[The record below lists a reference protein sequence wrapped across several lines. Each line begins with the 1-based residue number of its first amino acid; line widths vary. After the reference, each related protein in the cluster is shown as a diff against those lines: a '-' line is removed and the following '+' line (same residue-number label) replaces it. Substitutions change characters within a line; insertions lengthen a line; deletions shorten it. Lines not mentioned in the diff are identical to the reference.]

1 MYALP
6 QAAPNL
12 TRHPIE
18 QYVIHQSVSLREH
31 PHGQQEQLPSRV
43 LAHSM

>member
-18 QYVIHQSVSLREH
+18 QFIINNSIPLREH
-31 PHGQQEQLPSRV
+31 THGQQEQLPSRV